1 LLLGLWDDEVSASI
15 TFGAGIV
22 AGALVGAPCHGLVAE
37 RLNEGSATRG
47 GFGEATRLLVL
58 IGVTSCIGVL
68 VSALMNYALA
78 SHNVALADGLIPLVG
93 AMLLGSLGLQV
104 RLPLLLVPSAS
115 LHPLAIFCATLAGY
129 AGEFS
134 GPLLSGSLKDRLAPL
149 CAVLE
154 GGAVDPR
161 CASSAAD
168 QRGLLLVVVSFQSM
182 TLLSGLVWFAAAVP
196 ASQRAAAS
204 KREGPAELL

>member
-1 LLLGLWDDEVSASI
+1 MARAWCLGTCRCEGDEPAHPRSW
-15 TFGAGIV
+15 
-22 AGALVGAPCHGLVAE
+22 
-37 RLNEGSATRG
+37 
-47 GFGEATRLLVL
+47 
-58 IGVTSCIGVL
+58 
-68 VSALMNYALA
+68 
-78 SHNVALADGLIPLVG
+78 
-93 AMLLGSLGLQV
+93 QV